1 MKEYIK
7 EKLLSYA
14 NNEYMKKYIEICEFY
29 QKQPTKKDRYEF
41 HHIFPAFL
49 YRVEKNEKN
58 RGKIIDELDK
68 EYTPDDNIVK
78 LPSKFHVIAHYCLG
92 MALKTKESIN
102 AFQIF
107 LKDYNTLIENYTI
120 DEVKELAQM
129 YEETSQPNNF
139 DKYLTSKEKENY
151 YKEKQKEYY
160 KEKEKIYKE
169 KQKEYYKKLKET
181 NIKRK

>member
-1 MKEYIK
+1 
-7 EKLLSYA
+7 
-14 NNEYMKKYIEICEFY
+14 
-29 QKQPTKKDRYEF
+29 
-41 HHIFPAFL
+41 
-49 YRVEKNEKN
+49 
-58 RGKIIDELDK
+58 
-68 EYTPDDNIVK
+68 
-78 LPSKFHVIAHYCLG
+78 

-160 KEKEKIYKE
+160 KDSILTRLMTIAAVSFARSLITIMEMAAFSSSFDLSYIIPKITIPGVKFSN
-169 KQKEYYKKLKET
+169 L
-181 NIKRK
+181 